1 MGSDRVIPMDET
13 LLISRAQRGDLD
25 AFNRL
30 VLTYQDCLY
39 NVALRILG
47 DEDLAA
53 DATQEAFLHAFQ
65 KIASFRSGSF
75 RGWLIRIVTN
85 ACYDE
90 LRRRK
95 RRPQTALEP
104 LTADGE
110 EVESP
115 AWMNDKGPS
124 PEASLEQKELEHA
137 IEHCLQALP
146 LPFRLMVVLADIEG
160 LDYSEI
166 AAALRIPLGTVK
178 SRLARA
184 RLRLRDCLQ
193 QFQEL
198 LPSVFRQSSK

>member
-1 MGSDRVIPMDET
+1 MDET
-13 LLISRAQRGDLD
+13 ALISLAQRGDLE

-30 VLTYQDCLY
+30 VLAYQDPLF
-39 NVALRILG
+39 NIALRILG

-65 KIASFRSGSF
+65 KIASYRSGSF

-85 ACYDE
+85 VCYDE
-90 LRRRK
+90 LRRQK
-95 RRPQTALEP
+95 RRPQTSLEP
-104 LTADGE
+104 FTAEGE

-115 AWMNDKGPS
+115 AWLSDDRPS
-124 PEASLEQKELEHA
+124 VEARLEQKELEHA

-146 LPFRLMVVLADIEG
+146 PPFRVIVVLADIEG
-160 LDYSEI
+160 LDYAEI

-184 RLRLRDCLQ
+184 RLRLRDCLA

-198 LPSVFRQSSK
+198 LPSAFRRTRK

>member
-1 MGSDRVIPMDET
+1 MDEIA
-13 LLISRAQRGDLD
+13 LLSQAQRGDLD

-30 VLTYQDCLY
+30 VLAYQEQLF
-39 NVALRILG
+39 NIAFRILG

-65 KIASFRSGSF
+65 KITTFRSGSF
-75 RGWLIRIVTN
+75 RAWLIRIVTN
-85 ACYDE
+85 LCYDE
-90 LRRRK
+90 LRRQK

-110 EVESP
+110 ELESP
-115 AWMNDKGPS
+115 AWMSDSGPS
-124 PEASLEQKELEHA
+124 PETSLEQKELEHA

-146 LPFRLMVVLADIEG
+146 PPFRSIVVLADIEG

-166 AAALRIPLGTVK
+166 AVALRIPLGTVK

-184 RLRLRDCLQ
+184 RMRLRDCLR

-198 LPSVFRQSSK
+198 LPSIFRRL

>member
-1 MGSDRVIPMDET
+1 MDEIT
-13 LLISRAQRGDLD
+13 LISQAQRGDLD

-30 VLTYQDCLY
+30 VLAYQDCLF

-90 LRRRK
+90 LRRQK

-104 LTADGE
+104 LTSDGE

-124 PEASLEQKELEHA
+124 PEVSLEQKELEHA

-166 AAALRIPLGTVK
+166 AASLHIPLGTVK

-198 LPSVFRQSSK
+198 LPSAFRHSNK

>member
-1 MGSDRVIPMDET
+1 MDEMA
-13 LLISRAQRGDLD
+13 LISQAQRGDLE

-30 VLTYQDCLY
+30 ILAHQDCLF

-65 KIASFRSGSF
+65 KLASFRSGSF

-90 LRRRK
+90 LRRQK
-95 RRPQTALEP
+95 RRPQTPLEP
-104 LTADGE
+104 LTAEGD

-115 AWMNDKGPS
+115 SWMEDKKAS
-124 PEASLEQKELEHA
+124 PEDSLEQKELEHA

-146 LPFRLMVVLADIEG
+146 LPFRLIVVLADIEG
-160 LDYSEI
+160 LDYKEI
-166 AAALRIPLGTVK
+166 AASLRIPLGTVK

-184 RLRLRDCLQ
+184 RLHLRNCLQ

-198 LPSVFRQSSK
+198 LPSAFRHSKNEDA

>member
-1 MGSDRVIPMDET
+1 MDEIA
-13 LLISRAQRGDLD
+13 LLSQAQRGDLD

-30 VLTYQDCLY
+30 VLAYQEQLF
-39 NVALRILG
+39 NIAFRILG

-65 KIASFRSGSF
+65 KITTFRSGSF
-75 RGWLIRIVTN
+75 RAWLIRIVTN
-85 ACYDE
+85 LCYDE
-90 LRRRK
+90 LRRQK

-110 EVESP
+110 ELESP
-115 AWMNDKGPS
+115 AWMSDGGPS
-124 PEASLEQKELEHA
+124 PETSLEQKELEHA

-146 LPFRLMVVLADIEG
+146 PPFRSIVVLADIEG

-166 AAALRIPLGTVK
+166 AVALRIPLGTVK

-184 RLRLRDCLQ
+184 RMRLRDCLR

-198 LPSVFRQSSK
+198 LPSIFRRL

>member
-1 MGSDRVIPMDET
+1 MDEIA
-13 LLISRAQRGDLD
+13 LLSQAQRGDLD

-30 VLTYQDCLY
+30 VLAHQEQLF
-39 NVALRILG
+39 NIAFRILG

-65 KIASFRSGSF
+65 KITTFRSGSF
-75 RGWLIRIVTN
+75 RAWLIRIVTN
-85 ACYDE
+85 LCYDE
-90 LRRRK
+90 LRRQK

-110 EVESP
+110 ELESP
-115 AWMNDKGPS
+115 AWMSDGGPS

-146 LPFRLMVVLADIEG
+146 PPFRTIVVLADIEG

-166 AAALRIPLGTVK
+166 AVALRIPLGTVK

-184 RLRLRDCLQ
+184 RLRLRDCLR

-198 LPSVFRQSSK
+198 LPSIFRHP

>member
-1 MGSDRVIPMDET
+1 MDEIA
-13 LLISRAQRGDLD
+13 LLLQAQRGDLD

-30 VLTYQDCLY
+30 VLAHQEQLF
-39 NVALRILG
+39 NIAFRILG

-65 KIASFRSGSF
+65 KITTFRSGSF
-75 RGWLIRIVTN
+75 RAWLIRIVTN
-85 ACYDE
+85 LCYDE
-90 LRRRK
+90 LRRQK

-104 LTADGE
+104 MTADGE
-110 EVESP
+110 EIESP
-115 AWMNDKGPS
+115 AWMSDGGPS
-124 PEASLEQKELEHA
+124 PEASLDQKELEHA

-146 LPFRLMVVLADIEG
+146 PPFRTIVVLADIEG

-166 AAALRIPLGTVK
+166 AVALRIPLGTVK

-184 RLRLRDCLQ
+184 RMRLRDCLR

-198 LPSVFRQSSK
+198 LPSIFRHA

>member
-1 MGSDRVIPMDET
+1 MDEIA
-13 LLISRAQRGDLD
+13 LLSQAQRGDLD

-30 VLTYQDCLY
+30 VLAYQEQLF
-39 NVALRILG
+39 NIAFRILG

-65 KIASFRSGSF
+65 KITTFRSGSL
-75 RGWLIRIVTN
+75 RAWLIRIVTN
-85 ACYDE
+85 LCYDE
-90 LRRRK
+90 LRRQK

-110 EVESP
+110 ELESP
-115 AWMNDKGPS
+115 AWMSDSGPS
-124 PEASLEQKELEHA
+124 PETSLEQKELEHA
-137 IEHCLQALP
+137 IEHCLRALP
-146 LPFRLMVVLADIEG
+146 PPFRTIVVLADIEG

-166 AAALRIPLGTVK
+166 AVALRIPLGTVK

-184 RLRLRDCLQ
+184 RMRLRDCLR

-198 LPSVFRQSSK
+198 LPSIFRRL

>member
-1 MGSDRVIPMDET
+1 MDEIT
-13 LLISRAQRGDLD
+13 LLSQAQRGDLD

-30 VLTYQDCLY
+30 VLAYQDQLF
-39 NVALRILG
+39 NIAFRILG

-65 KIASFRSGSF
+65 KITTFRSGSL

-85 ACYDE
+85 LCYDE
-90 LRRRK
+90 LRRQK

-104 LTADGE
+104 LTAEGD

-115 AWMNDKGPS
+115 SWMSDSRPS

-137 IEHCLQALP
+137 LEHCLQALP
-146 LPFRLMVVLADIEG
+146 LPFRAIVVLADIEG

-166 AAALRIPLGTVK
+166 AVALRIPLGTVK

-184 RLRLRDCLQ
+184 RMRLRECLQ

-198 LPSVFRQSSK
+198 LPSIFRHA